1 MKQHLILFLVI
12 YFLSSHI
19 VRAQSPQWTRK
30 DSLNLSRLLK
40 SNGEIKLNRGAVNID
55 FGGGPLTPLII
66 AKPALKYDE
75 TLPSV
80 YSEKEK
86 RDPML
91 IPYRITESNKTYDS
105 PYHYVAKPNLSNL
118 LRPYSNWVQTWRDA
132 RPRNSREEIEAT
144 GVHYNILGERLN
156 GQLVPTYSLKPTAGG
171 ISLGND
177 IIVPTTANGGTISG
191 LDLMKP
197 FTKEFWDIRGR
208 ARRAR
213 TLEVLRTY

>member
-1 MKQHLILFLVI
+1 MKQHVILLLIA

-19 VRAQSPQWTRK
+19 VRAQSSQWTKR

-40 SNGEIKLNRGAVNID
+40 NNGEIKLNRGAVNID
-55 FGGGPLTPLII
+55 FGGGPVTPPLI

-80 YSEKEK
+80 YPKNEKK
-86 RDPML
+86 NPTLM
-91 IPYRITESNKTYDS
+91 PYRITESNKAYDS
-105 PYHYVAKPNLSNL
+105 PHPYVTKPNISNL
-118 LRPYSNWVQTWRDA
+118 LKPYSNWAQTWRDA

-156 GQLVPTYSLKPTAGG
+156 GQLVPAYSLEPTAGG
-171 ISLGND
+171 ISLGNG
-177 IIVPTTANGGTISG
+177 ITVTTTASGSTISG
-191 LDLMKP
+191 LDLMAP
-197 FTKEFWDIRGR
+197 LTKEFWDIKGR

-213 TLEVLRTY
+213 TLEVLKNY